1 MSHQDQAN
9 GIKAEARAAEGLISE
24 TAEKVRGVAADAGGR
39 AQELAR
45 EAGRQA
51 TAAAQTIYGSSNA
64 LLDAF
69 EGAIRQNPLG
79 ALLVAG
85 AAGYGIA
92 YLFHRR

>member
-45 EAGRQA
+45 EA
-51 TAAAQTIYGSSNA
+51 AQTIYGSSNA